1 MGIMKRLLKAGS
13 IITFTVMCI
22 ILMTGCGERRAEGKI
37 GKEARYYIANK
48 YGFRPKTTD
57 VELRHVG
64 ELEGVWHKKDGGTA
78 TCEYNGRTFKVYVN
92 LVNPEII
99 YDDYI
104 REDVEMYIAELFE
117 SGLDC
122 KQIYVWETYGTP
134 VCMIPGDVKT
144 IEDVLTKCDNLRI
157 YISTYG
163 LNRESVKGIDI
174 TGFRNDT
181 EINVIDWTSED
192 CLKDEDLMRETV
204 VGLESGSYTNGFSK
218 IKSWYRYSN
227 GDVNMLE
234 K

>member
-1 MGIMKRLLKAGS
+1 
-13 IITFTVMCI
+13 
-22 ILMTGCGERRAEGKI
+22 
-37 GKEARYYIANK
+37 
-48 YGFRPKTTD
+48 
-57 VELRHVG
+57 
-64 ELEGVWHKKDGGTA
+64 
-78 TCEYNGRTFKVYVN
+78 
-92 LVNPEII
+92 
-99 YDDYI
+99 
-104 REDVEMYIAELFE
+104 MYIAELFE

-163 LNRESVKGIDI
+163 LNRESAKGIDI